1 MSEIHPRGC
10 ASNWD
15 LSYGYLFN
23 PLASLMRIPPFS
35 GTHTW
40 INYTY
45 IYIYVYYYILPSGN
59 QTWQLEIHYKWSF
72 VAGKIN
78 ELNWWFSSKT
88 WRVGP
93 GIPTQAKAKA
103 SFDDWGCDE
112 ENHIDCPEKQKKNWL
127 KKPHMFHQCFTN
139 VSPTSCRSSPTGHDW
154 ALRCVAG
161 PEICIRVSILFSG
174 KVCCNHSG
182 MEPAP
187 RPGQPAEGRHE
198 KNRPGE
204 RTSMETHHF
213 LPVPSGHLTICYGI
227 DGPFIDALGCFTYW
241 KCWFSSSLR

>member
-1 MSEIHPRGC
+1 MELCSWENQRTELVIFQQDLKSWAGDSNTSESESELRRLRLWWRKPHR
-10 ASNWD
+10 
-15 LSYGYLFN
+15 
-23 PLASLMRIPPFS
+23 
-35 GTHTW
+35 
-40 INYTY
+40 
-45 IYIYVYYYILPSGN
+45 LP
-59 QTWQLEIHYKWSF
+59 W
-72 VAGKIN
+72 
-78 ELNWWFSSKT
+78 
-88 WRVGP
+88 
-93 GIPTQAKAKA
+93 KA
-103 SFDDWGCDE
+103 
-112 ENHIDCPEKQKKNWL
+112 KKNWL